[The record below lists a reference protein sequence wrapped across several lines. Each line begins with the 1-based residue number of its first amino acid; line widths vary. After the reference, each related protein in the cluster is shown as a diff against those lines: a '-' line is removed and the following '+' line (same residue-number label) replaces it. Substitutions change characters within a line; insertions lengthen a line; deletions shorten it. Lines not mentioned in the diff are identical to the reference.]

1 MPRECVVVHV
11 IDDDEAVRQ
20 SLAFLLRANA
30 IDVQT
35 YESGA
40 AFLGVAPHLKSGCVI
55 TDVRMPE
62 ISGIELL
69 RRLRELNIFLPVSV
83 ITGHGHVP
91 LAVEALKICAPHFP
105 HEPLPYENLPSPGRC
120 APHPPG
126 PT

>member
-40 AFLGVAPHLKSGCVI
+40 AFLRVAPHLKSGCVI

-69 RRLRELNIFLPVSV
+69 RRLRGLHIFLPRIVL
-83 ITGHGHVP
+83 TGDRHRP
-91 LAVEALKICAPHFP
+91 PPPQALEF
-105 HEPLPYENLPSPGRC
+105 R
-120 APHPPG
+120 
-126 PT
+126 